1 MNLDTNTFYA
11 FFLIFVRCS
20 GLCLAAPVFGA
31 MNIPVRIRI
40 SLAGALAF
48 TLLAILQPKVGQPPK
63 DMIEFALAVGNEA
76 LSGILIGGFFGLV
89 LQAAL
94 MAGAFIDLQLGLGLS
109 QALNP
114 VAGVPVSVIGQ
125 FKYMLCLVIFLCAD
139 AHHLMLSSLVQSYS
153 SMPTLSASLMPA
165 LQEGILDLIGRLS
178 LLALQ
183 MAMPV
188 VAVSFIV
195 DAGLALINKAVPQM
209 QSFFVGMPVKIGLGM
224 LVLTLALP
232 AMTIGVRSGVEHAM
246 EALPF
251 ASQSDG
257 TAELPLRTPV
267 QGASAPS
274 SAPTP

>member
-1 MNLDTNTFYA
+1 MKLDTAAFYT

-20 GLCLAAPVFGA
+20 GMVVAAPAFGA

-40 SLAGALAF
+40 SIAGALAF
-48 TLLAILQPKVGQPPK
+48 TLTALLQPKVGAPPA
-63 DMIEFALAVGNEA
+63 DMLAFAMAVGNEA
-76 LSGILIGGFFGLV
+76 LSGLLIGAFFSLV
-89 LQAAL
+89 IQAGM

-125 FKYMLCLVIFLCAD
+125 FKYMLCLVVFLCAD
-139 AHHLMLSSLVQSYS
+139 AHHLMLASLVQSYS
-153 SMPTLSASLMPA
+153 SMPTLSNSIMPA
-165 LQEGILDLIGRLS
+165 LQESVLDLVGKLS
-178 LLALQ
+178 LLSLQ

-188 VAVSFIV
+188 IAVTFIV

-224 LVLTLALP
+224 LALTLALP

-251 ASQSDG
+251 
-257 TAELPLRTPV
+257 
-267 QGASAPS
+267 S
-274 SAPTP
+274 SR

>member
-1 MNLDTNTFYA
+1 MNLDTATFYS

-48 TLLAILQPKVGQPPK
+48 TLVAILQPKIGPPPQH
-63 DMIEFALAVGNEA
+63 MLEFAMAVANEA

-89 LQAAL
+89 MQAAL

-114 VAGVPVSVIGQ
+114 IAGVPVSVVGQ
-125 FKYMLCLVIFLCAD
+125 FKYMLCLVVFLSAD
-139 AHHLMLSSLVQSYS
+139 AHHLMLTSLVQSYGA
-153 SMPTLSASLMPA
+153 MPTLSAEIMPA
-165 LQEGILDLIGRLS
+165 LQETVFDLVGRLS

-224 LVLTLALP
+224 VALTLALP
-232 AMTIGVRSGVEHAM
+232 AMTVGVRSGVEHAM
-246 EALPF
+246 ESLPF
-251 ASQSDG
+251 VSG
-257 TAELPLRTPV
+257 GVR
-267 QGASAPS
+267 
-274 SAPTP
+274 